1 MQNGL
6 CVIDLPNTT
15 VDEAVAHA
23 RRRAMTAYKYAYY
36 DPAKMAKLIRRV
48 NRERGETVEIGCFFN
63 DRRLRTRE
71 LTGPT
76 PTAAEVRAAPP
87 GTFEWKYKQDESQF
101 DPFFIN
107 VDDEA
112 DTVAMT
118 VLADIHHIS
127 PTDVEACVQKMED
140 VAVAAALDPSTRTL
154 ALAPGGGR

>member
-1 MQNGL
+1 
-6 CVIDLPNTT
+6 
-15 VDEAVAHA
+15 
-23 RRRAMTAYKYAYY
+23 
-36 DPAKMAKLIRRV
+36 
-48 NRERGETVEIGCFFN
+48 
-63 DRRLRTRE
+63 LRTRE